1 MVIHFV
7 RYLKKC
13 KGGSYIKFS
22 KNYLERKN
30 SVNTLTQE
38 EAEFLINIIK
48 VRMQGHKSS
57 RCSGRRGQME
67 KGF

>member
-7 RYLKKC
+7 GYLKKC
-13 KGGSYIKFS
+13 KGGSYIKFF

-48 VRMQGHKSS
+48 VRNA
-57 RCSGRRGQME
+57 RA
-67 KGF
+67 